1 MQTKTSVLS
10 GAELFTKRMVFGATR
25 AARVFA
31 SQDAWRRHPLITE
44 GYKAACPGLRIGA
57 GLFAAYLVLDTVGGL
72 VFGGDDHTHAPRL
85 HYEKAGVGMGITV
98 AEADDDH
105 H

>member
-1 MQTKTSVLS
+1 MRRRAARKHL
-10 GAELFTKRMVFGATR
+10 KKNKKMVFGATR

-44 GYKAACPGLRIGA
+44 GYKAAFPGLRIGV
-57 GLFAAYLVLDTVGGL
+57 GLFAAYLVVDTVGGL
-72 VFGGDDHTHAPRL
+72 VFGGDDHVHAPKVK
-85 HYEKAGVGMGITV
+85 YEKAGVGMGVPV
-98 AEADDDH
+98 ADNH